1 MYYMIYTHNFINNS
15 SKDFLAG
22 INYTCSLCFVLCY
35 VNTFKLP
42 CLMSYCMKPLE
53 ALFWLGT
60 AGVLYMTANNIVKNV
75 KRDIVKGAVKGR
87 GKERRHCIC
96 W

>member
-1 MYYMIYTHNFINNS
+1 
-15 SKDFLAG
+15 
-22 INYTCSLCFVLCY
+22 
-35 VNTFKLP
+35 
-42 CLMSYCMKPLE
+42 MSHCMKPLE

-75 KRDIVKGAVKGR
+75 KRDIVKGAAEGR
-87 GKERRHCIC
+87 GKARRHCIC